1 MRFVI
6 HYDDGT
12 FKVITA
18 KTIEELFF
26 AEIIG
31 STKSH
36 RIIQIN
42 REY

>member
-12 FKVITA
+12 CKVVNA
-18 KTIEELFF
+18 STIEEVFF

-36 RIIQIN
+36 RIVKITK
-42 REY
+42 E